1 MPFKVMFHIYEPGK
15 LAPDYSTSDR
25 KLAHIELNARRA
37 TPGKALTSMSADVTP
52 VEPLTKG
59 ERFALQLYEIRKA
72 MHKYYNGG
80 RKHEDMLAS
89 IALEQKLDKQIK
101 SGRAF
106 LDSHPGYPV
115 KDQKAHTAFLLV
127 EEWRNT
133 WHDRKRYS
141 QRQGYDYQV
150 YREMTRKIRDYE
162 AKIDSYIKEVIGL

>member
-1 MPFKVMFHIYEPGK
+1 MPFKVKFHIYNPGEQV
-15 LAPDYSTSDR
+15 PDFSTSDR
-25 KLAHIELNARRA
+25 KLAYVELNARRA
-37 TPGKALTSMSADVTP
+37 TSGKALTSMSAEVTP
-52 VEPLTKG
+52 GEPLTKG
-59 ERFALQLYEIRKA
+59 ERFAYQLWKIRQG
-72 MHKYYNGG
+72 MHKYYAGG

-89 IALEQKLDKQIK
+89 MALEAKLDKQIR
-101 SGRAF
+101 SARAF

-115 KDQKAHTAFLLV
+115 KDQKSHIAFLIV

>member
-1 MPFKVMFHIYEPGK
+1 MPFKVMFHIWEPDK
-15 LAPDYSTSDR
+15 LAPCYSTSDR
-25 KLAHIELNARRA
+25 KLAYIEWNAMRA
-37 TPGKALTSMSADVTP
+37 RPGMAMTALKADVEA

-59 ERFALQLYEIRKA
+59 ERFAYQLWEIRKA

-89 IALEQKLDKQIK
+89 MALEANLDKQIR
-101 SGRAF
+101 SARAF

-115 KDQKAHTAFLLV
+115 KDQKSHIAFLIV

-141 QRQGYDYQV
+141 QRQGYDHQV